1 MQAQDA
7 SGRSPAWRLVPPGG
21 YHRRPVGYRH
31 RTLAFLFVL
40 SVVTYLDRVCI
51 GVAGP
56 RIQDELGIA
65 PRHWGLVVGAFT
77 LGYALFE
84 IPGGMMADRWG
95 ARVTLARIVLFWSI
109 FTYATGLVSSLGM
122 LLLVRFLFGA
132 GEAGAFPGATSA
144 ISRWFPTH
152 ERSRA
157 QGVVWMASRLG
168 GMLTSLLVVPIQQMY
183 GWRTA
188 FYVFA
193 MAGVLWCIAWYLWYR
208 DRPEDKKGVT
218 TAEIA
223 LIRGG
228 AGTPPPGGHGRLH
241 WGKVIRKATFWKLLF
256 TYHAYAWGAF
266 FYVGWLH
273 TYLQKGRGFTENDMK
288 IWSALPFLMGALG
301 NFTGGL
307 VSDLLVR
314 RRGLLFGRRVVGTLG
329 LALGATFLFA
339 AAFTEDNITAAV
351 FLCLGSFSMD
361 CFLPVAWAMTLDLG
375 RRSAGSISGAM
386 NMAGQLGSFTSATL
400 FGFLVE
406 AFDGRYS
413 LALVPL
419 AAMTAVSAIVFTRI
433 DPTVPLVDDPDA
445 AVVSQVRASPAA
457 AGG

>member
-1 MQAQDA
+1 MA
-7 SGRSPAWRLVPPGG
+7 
-21 YHRRPVGYRH
+21 YRH
-31 RTLAFLFVL
+31 RTLGLLFFL

-56 RIQDELGIA
+56 RMQNELGIA
-65 PRHWGLVVGAFT
+65 PHQWGWVIGAFT
-77 LGYALFE
+77 IGYALFE

-95 ARVTLARIVLFWSI
+95 ARVTLTRIVLFWSI
-109 FTYATGLVSSLGM
+109 FTYATGLVSSLG
-122 LLLVRFLFGA
+122 LLLIVRFLFGA

-144 ISRWFPTH
+144 ISRWFPAH

-168 GMLTSLLVVPIQQMY
+168 GMFSALLVVPIQQRW
-183 GWRTA
+183 GWRTS
-188 FYVFA
+188 FYLFA
-193 MAGVLWCIAWYLWYR
+193 VVGVIWCIVWYVWYR
-208 DRPEDKKGVT
+208 DRPEEKKGVSA
-218 TAEIA
+218 AEIA

-228 AGTPPPGGHGRLH
+228 AQPAAAGRGHVPVDWRAL
-241 WGKVIRKATFWKLLF
+241 VRKSNFWKLLF

-273 TYLQKGRGFTENDMK
+273 TYLQKGRGFTEDDMK
-288 IWSALPFLMGALG
+288 VWSALPFLMGALG
-301 NFTGGL
+301 NFTGGM

-314 RRGLLFGRRVVGTLG
+314 RRGLLVGRRLVGALG

-339 AAFTEDNITAAV
+339 AAFTENNLAAAV

-386 NMAGQLGSFTSATL
+386 NMAGQLGSFVSAVV
-400 FGFLVE
+400 FGYLVKLL
-406 AFDGRYS
+406 DGRYS

-419 AAMTAVSAIVFTRI
+419 AAMTAVSAFVFTRI
-433 DPTVPLVDDPDA
+433 DPTVPLVDEPA
-445 AVVSQVRASPAA
+445 PATGPPVAA
-457 AGG
+457 AG

>member
-1 MQAQDA
+1 
-7 SGRSPAWRLVPPGG
+7 
-21 YHRRPVGYRH
+21 VGYRH
-31 RTLAFLFVL
+31 RTLAFLFFL

-56 RIQDELGIA
+56 RIQDELGLA
-65 PRHWGLVVGAFT
+65 PSQWGLVVGAFT

-95 ARVTLARIVLFWSI
+95 ARVTLTRIVLFWSV
-109 FTYATGLVSSLGM
+109 FTYATGMVSTLGL

-168 GMLTSLLVVPIQQMY
+168 GMLTPLLVVPIQLRW
-183 GWRTA
+183 GWRTS

-193 MAGVLWCIAWYLWYR
+193 GAGVVWCVLWYLWYR
-208 DRPEDKKGVT
+208 DRPEDKKGVS

-228 AGTPPPGGHGRLH
+228 AGPGAAGGGHGGVR
-241 WGKVIRKATFWKLLF
+241 WGAVVKKATFWKLLF

-273 TYLQKGRGFTENDMK
+273 TYLQKGRGFSENDMK
-288 IWSALPFLMGALG
+288 LWSALPFLMGALG
-301 NFTGGL
+301 NITGGL
-307 VSDLLVR
+307 LSDRLVR
-314 RRGLLFGRRVVGTLG
+314 RRGLLLGRRLVGTVG
-329 LALGATFLFA
+329 LALGAVFLFA
-339 AAFTEDNITAAV
+339 AAFTENDIAAAV

-400 FGFLVE
+400 FGVLVE
-406 AFDGRYS
+406 VFDGRYS

-419 AAMTAVSAIVFTRI
+419 AAMTAVSAVVFTRI
-433 DPTVPLVDDPDA
+433 DPTVPLVDEPEPA
-445 AVVSQVRASPAA
+445 VRARAAA
-457 AGG
+457 AG